1 MWEGGVNLGY
11 DADNQFESR
20 RFEKRQKRRKI
31 NKILNLLI
39 GLVVLLIIFF
49 GWKLL
54 FSDEPAQTVSTE
66 STQQTTESID
76 ESKGEQGEPEETEK
90 AAESDEEL
98 DETDSEVEPESD
110 EHATV
115 TAGEPDSN
123 IIRSIEN
130 SAWKPIGTE
139 QSGSHTVN
147 YEDGSTDRK
156 EMEKAISYAL
166 GLEESEMIVWWLARD
181 GENKVAGTI
190 ATKDNQ
196 HIYRVY
202 ISWLE
207 GDGWKPTK
215 IEELREN
222 DSPAYSE

>member
-1 MWEGGVNLGY
+1 MGY
-11 DADNQFESR
+11 DADNQFEGR
-20 RFEKRQKRRKI
+20 RFEKRQKRRKV
-31 NKILNLLI
+31 NKVLNLLI

-76 ESKGEQGEPEETEK
+76 ESNGEPEESEEV
-90 AAESDEEL
+90 AVSDEEGAESDE
-98 DETDSEVEPESD
+98 TDAEVEPESD

-130 SAWKPIGTE
+130 SAWKPIGTQ
-139 QSGSHTVN
+139 QSGSHDVN
-147 YEDGSTDRK
+147 YENGSTDRT
-156 EMEKAISYAL
+156 EMEKSISYAL
-166 GLEESEMIVWWLARD
+166 GLEESDMIVWWLARD
-181 GENKVAGTI
+181 GENKVAATI

-202 ISWLE
+202 ISWVE

-222 DSPAYSE
+222 DSPAYNE